1 MHRAIIVELMSKMGV
16 QLYTYSY
23 FNRAKL
29 TDKHLELLKEVGPF
43 LFVEGV
49 MIVSKMNVIYK
60 NYSRIFIEDHLY
72 QENEDIVDCQIREI
86 LKMCDDKKRNVN
98 NNLKKLENLF
108 KDPHNRV

>member
-1 MHRAIIVELMSKMGV
+1 MHRSLIVELIEKRGI
-16 QLYTYSY
+16 QFYNYSY

-29 TDKHLELLKEVGPF
+29 TERHLELLKEVGPF

-72 QENEDIVDCQIREI
+72 QEN
-86 LKMCDDKKRNVN
+86 
-98 NNLKKLENLF
+98 
-108 KDPHNRV
+108 